1 MRLIFLQNF
10 ALILQ
15 KYQMALKRLF
25 NSIQF
30 FHQNQQLGTY
40 IYSFYGQFCFDIFFP
55 VSRQCIARFLT
66 AYNHCV
72 ISSELNKNTKCRLH
86 LWGKT
91 SAERKNLY
99 LLVGQGIARSVQLV
113 VTLRPFAA
121 YLQRSIWQN
130 CFDLQRLLLLNSI
143 GCKILR
149 PLFFFLEKF

>member
-1 MRLIFLQNF
+1 MVSFVLTFFFL
-10 ALILQ
+10 
-15 KYQMALKRLF
+15 
-25 NSIQF
+25 
-30 FHQNQQLGTY
+30 
-40 IYSFYGQFCFDIFFP
+40 P
-55 VSRQCIARFLT
+55 VSRQCIVLFLT

-121 YLQRSIWQN
+121 HLQRSIWQN

-149 PLFFFLEKF
+149 PLFFFLEKLNGKIFSHTHTPKKVVLFKSLVQKEC

>member
-1 MRLIFLQNF
+1 M
-10 ALILQ
+10 
-15 KYQMALKRLF
+15 
-25 NSIQF
+25 
-30 FHQNQQLGTY
+30 
-40 IYSFYGQFCFDIFFP
+40 
-55 VSRQCIARFLT
+55 SRQCIVPFST

-113 VTLRPFAA
+113 VTLRPFTAH
-121 YLQRSIWQN
+121 LQRSIWQN

-149 PLFFFLEKF
+149 PLFFFLEKLNGKIFSHTYTKKSCSVQMLGSKGVLNLAKVAFFLDYFSIAIPT